1 MIITLEMLCTG
12 IIKIN
17 IHIIMHKKMLVAAAA
32 ADVAA
37 VAADVVVVA
46 ADVVSAV
53 SAVQGAAA
61 AAEDA
66 LAAGAGGSFNFVT

>member
-1 MIITLEMLCTG
+1 MLCTG

-32 ADVAA
+32 ADAVV
-37 VAADVVVVA
+37 VAADVVVVL
-46 ADVVSAV
+46 ADVAAV
-53 SAVQGAAA
+53 LAGVADALAALA
-61 AAEDA
+61 A